1 MKRFGLLLALILPSL
16 GMAATPTLAERLGY
30 PADAKLLIIHADD
43 LGMANSVNAAS
54 IEALRSGAIN
64 SASIMVPCAWLP
76 QIATFARAN
85 PDADLGLHLTL
96 TSEWTGFRWRPLLG
110 PDRVPSLYDPS
121 GFLYPTETAAAERID
136 PKEAEAEVRAQIER
150 ALALGIRPTHL
161 DAHMRTLHMTPQLFA
176 VQLRVARE
184 YGIPAAISK
193 SLAENPDFAPLLAP
207 GDIVIERFA
216 TIGTDVEAAD
226 WPRWYANVVETLRP
240 GITQLIVHVA
250 YDDAEMQ
257 GATFDHPAWGAAWR
271 QRDFD
276 VLSSEAFRAT
286 LRENGV
292 QLVTWRELA
301 ERAEKAKGNE
311 AVGRG
316 IQIRGTGIRAAAGRP
331 YAPKRM
337 TPEVLPSGV
346 GLTR

>member
-1 MKRFGLLLALILPSL
+1 MKRLGLLLAILLPSL
-16 GMAATPTLAERLGY
+16 ALAQPSSPAERLGY
-30 PADAKLLIIHADD
+30 PADARLLIIHADD

-54 IEALRSGAIN
+54 IEALRTGAIN

-76 QIATFARAN
+76 QIAAFARAN

-110 PDRVPSLYDPS
+110 PDRAGSLYDES

-150 ALALGIRPTHL
+150 ALSLGIRPTHL
-161 DAHMRTLHMTPQLFA
+161 DAHMRTLHMTPELFA

-184 YGIPAAISK
+184 YGIPAAVSRN
-193 SLAENPDFAPLLAP
+193 LAENPDLAPLLTP
-207 GDIVIERFA
+207 DDIVIDRFA
-216 TIGTDVEAAD
+216 TIGADVPAAD
-226 WPRWYANVVETLRP
+226 WPAWYAKVVEELEP

-250 YDDAEMQ
+250 YDDAEMR
-257 GATFDHPAWGAAWR
+257 GATFDHPGWGAAWR

-276 VLSSEAFRAT
+276 VLSSEEFRT
-286 LRENGV
+286 KLRESGV

-301 ERAEKAKGNE
+301 R
-311 AVGRG
+311 
-316 IQIRGTGIRAAAGRP
+316 RAAAAKARASKGD
-331 YAPKRM
+331 
-337 TPEVLPSGV
+337 
-346 GLTR
+346 